1 MCLMVMLTALAACSL
16 LKPPP
21 VAEVKTYILEPVVAP
36 ATPTLASQPTSVV
49 MVVAEPRS
57 QPGYAT
63 ARMAYVKRDYA
74 LDYFANSQWADTPAR
89 MLQPLLV
96 NALEATSHYAAVLR
110 APAAVAGGLRLDTEV
125 AHMEQVFV
133 VQPSRMHIALRV
145 QLIDPQ
151 RGEVLGT
158 RVFDA
163 SSPAPAEDAYGGVQA
178 ANQMLAPLLKDI
190 AAFCV
195 SLSSPA
201 DAASRP

>member
-1 MCLMVMLTALAACSL
+1 MLTALAACSL
-16 LKPPP
+16 LKPPA
-21 VAEVKTYILEPVVAP
+21 VAEVKTYILEPAEAP
-36 ATPTLASQPTSVV
+36 ATPTLASQPTSAV

-110 APAAVAGGLRLDTEV
+110 APAAVTGGLRLDTEV

-163 SSPAPAEDAYGGVQA
+163 SSPAPTEDAYGGVQA

-201 DAASRP
+201 NAASRP